1 MTSIGTKNG
10 SIIVKDGKAAESCNC
25 CGGWYCCIDQN
36 CLSTSISS
44 VTATLSGTDRL
55 RKLRYVSTTN
65 PSISRWYTL
74 GVAGSSLSG
83 TFSLQKQSDGSW
95 TYQYPTRNGGCQD
108 SLTLTVTNGTGG
120 SGATAY
126 VSLALTITSMIYT
139 STTEQYKTLS
149 ELTCNGGRTQVP
161 FQGQVPGWNA
171 RVSACASQ
179 QFYETDYIG
188 GVFSSFT
195 TYDISLPKTL
205 NVILPAFSPPDV
217 NNNSG
222 DYDPLVSDEG
232 NGSVTL
238 TSLVIAY

>member
-1 MTSIGTKNG
+1 MPLATKNNA
-10 SIIVKDGKAAESCNC
+10 IIVKDGLLAENCGC

-83 TFSLQKQSDGSW
+83 AFALQKQGDGSW

-108 SLTLTVTNGTGG
+108 SLRLTVTNGTGG
-120 SGATAY
+120 SAATAY
-126 VSLALTITSMIYT
+126 VSLALTTTSMIHT

-149 ELTCNGGRTQVP
+149 ELTCNNGRTQVP

-171 RVSACASQ
+171 RVSACGSQ
-179 QFYETDYIG
+179 QFYETDYTG

-205 NVILPAFSPPDV
+205 RIVLPAFSPPDV
-217 NNNSG
+217 NSKSG
-222 DYDPLVSDEG
+222 DYDPLVSDDG
-232 NGSVTL
+232 NGDVTL
-238 TSLVIAY
+238 VSLTITY

>member
-1 MTSIGTKNG
+1 MPLATKNNAL
-10 SIIVKDGKAAESCNC
+10 IVTDGKLAENCGC

-83 TFSLQKQSDGSW
+83 EFALQKQSDGSW
-95 TYQYPTRNGGCQD
+95 TYQYPTRNGGCKD
-108 SLTLTVTNGTGG
+108 FLKLTVTNGTVG
-120 SGATAY
+120 SAATAY
-126 VSLALTITSMIYT
+126 VSLTLTTTSMMYT

-149 ELTCNGGRTQVP
+149 ELTCAGGRTQVP
-161 FQGQVPGWNA
+161 FQGQVAGWNA
-171 RVSACASQ
+171 RVSACGSQ
-179 QFYETDYIG
+179 QFYETDYTG
-188 GVFSSFT
+188 FGAGNFA

-205 NVILPAFSPPDV
+205 RIVLPAFNPPDV
-217 NNNSG
+217 SNKSG
-222 DYDPLVSDEG
+222 DYDPLVSDD
-232 NGSVTL
+232 GSGDVTL
-238 TSLVIAY
+238 VSLTITY

>member
-1 MTSIGTKNG
+1 MTLATKNG
-10 SIIVKDGKAAESCNC
+10 SLIVKDGLLAENCGC

-36 CLSTSISS
+36 CLSTSISA

-83 TFSLQKQSDGSW
+83 AFALQKQSDGSW
-95 TYQYPTRNGGCQD
+95 AYQYPTRNGGCQD
-108 SLTLTVTNGTGG
+108 SLKLTVTNGTGG
-120 SGATAY
+120 SAATAY
-126 VSLALTITSMIYT
+126 FSLALTTTSMIYT

-149 ELTCNGGRTQVP
+149 ELTCAGGRTQVP
-161 FQGQVPGWNA
+161 FQGQVAGWNA
-171 RVSACASQ
+171 RVSACGSQ
-179 QFYETDYIG
+179 QFYETDYTG
-188 GVFSSFT
+188 SVFSSFS

-205 NVILPAFSPPDV
+205 RIVLPSFSPPYV
-217 NNNSG
+217 NSNTG
-222 DYDPLVSDEG
+222 DYDPVVSDD
-232 NGSVTL
+232 GSGDATL